1 MGWPPMKIFSIN
13 VINILLTIL
22 FIAFNVL
29 ITYNANVDNQL
40 WLIPGLCICGVA
52 LFTSL
57 IIAIIYTD
65 LLSEIIFFINIV
77 LALYYIYP
85 IFYDFL

>member
-1 MGWPPMKIFSIN
+1 MKIISIN
-13 VINILLTIL
+13 VINIILTIL

-29 ITYNANVDNQL
+29 ITYNVNVDNHL
-40 WLIPGLCICGVA
+40 WLIPGLCICGIT

-57 IIAIIYTD
+57 TIAIVYTD
-65 LLSEIIFFINIV
+65 LLSEILFFINIV
-77 LALYYIYP
+77 LTLYYIYP

>member
-1 MGWPPMKIFSIN
+1 MKIFSIN

-40 WLIPGLCICGVA
+40 WLIPGLCICVA

-65 LLSEIIFFINIV
+65 LLSEIIFS
-77 LALYYIYP
+77 
-85 IFYDFL
+85 

>member
-1 MGWPPMKIFSIN
+1 MKIISVN
-13 VINILLTIL
+13 VINIILTVL

-29 ITYNANVDNQL
+29 ITYNANVDNHL
-40 WLIPGLCICGVA
+40 WLIPGLCICGIA

-57 IIAIIYTD
+57 TIAIIYTD
-65 LLSEIIFFINIV
+65 LLSEILFFINIV

-85 IFYDFL
+85 IFMTSYRENF

>member
-1 MGWPPMKIFSIN
+1 MKIFSIN

-65 LLSEIIFFINIV
+65 LLKRNYIFHKYCIST
-77 LALYYIYP
+77 LLYLSY
-85 IFYDFL
+85 FYDFL

>member
-1 MGWPPMKIFSIN
+1 MKVFSIN
-13 VINILLTIL
+13 VINIILTIL
-22 FIAFNVL
+22 FVAFNVL

-57 IIAIIYTD
+57 IIAII
-65 LLSEIIFFINIV
+65 
-77 LALYYIYP
+77 
-85 IFYDFL
+85 